1 MPGTPPHSNPS
12 AKCGW
17 FSRWSLIPSF
27 LCLPLGVL
35 AAVSFRCAVG
45 LWFYH
50 YSGLLRK
57 FPELRDVFP
66 PEPPF
71 VWLLVAVV
79 AAVCSVFFLVAS
91 LGGLIR
97 RPSAL
102 AFVRKAYC
110 VVYALF
116 VVYAYAV
123 INLTGRIEASGLE
136 SLGGADIYSVQVF
149 FWRYDCLWIPACV
162 VLVVAWLHV
171 ISWRGKTIR
180 LYSGEADEGTGPG
193 DRILENIRTHGRDPA
208 FRKST
213 LTSILTHL
221 FLIVIF
227 PWLLRLGGCVDP
239 YRPPWG
245 GGKPKVV
252 TVQVVKKKPK
262 KKKKFILNPNSKI
275 VLRAP
280 ELDESDLNDQVEEM
294 SRVTYTADPNALLGQ
309 LGDGD
314 AKTPGW
320 QDGFK
325 DGIVRFIRL
334 EYRGE
339 DWDDGM
345 DEASG
350 ADRNFLK
357 AFRKMS
363 GGMKTAAK
371 SESHPIRLLK
381 KYPKGQAPPFVYIT
395 GSGNIHVSDSDVKVL
410 RAFLQE
416 GSLLFA
422 DAGSGH
428 WDRNFRALIRRVFPG
443 NALIVI
449 PDDDPI
455 FQIPFAFANG
465 APPFWHHGGNQAMGV
480 KFKNRWAVFYHP
492 GDINDAWKTGH
503 SGMDPDLAKKAHEV
517 GVNVVYYSFM
527 RYFEETRK
535 YRK

>member
-1 MPGTPPHSNPS
+1 MAPPYSAPSTTRGGFLYRSLTP
-12 AKCGW
+12 A
-17 FSRWSLIPSF
+17 L

-35 AAVSFRCAVG
+35 AAVTFRCAVG
-45 LWFYH
+45 LGFYH
-50 YSGLLRK
+50 YPELLRAY
-57 FPELRDVFP
+57 PELRGVFP
-66 PEPPF
+66 ASPPF
-71 VWLLVAVV
+71 VWLLVTAV
-79 AAVCSVFFLVAS
+79 AAGGALYFLLAS
-91 LGGLIR
+91 LVGLVR
-97 RPSAL
+97 KVSAL
-102 AFVRKAYC
+102 AFVRRAYLAA
-110 VVYALF
+110 YALF
-116 VVYAYAV
+116 GLYAYAV
-123 INLTGRIEASGLE
+123 MSLTGRVEASGLE

-149 FWRYDCLWIPACV
+149 FWRYDLLWLPACV
-162 VLVVAWLHV
+162 VLAVAWLHV
-171 ISWRGKTIR
+171 MSWRAETIR
-180 LYSGEADEGTGPG
+180 DYAGAPEEDPAQG
-193 DRILENIRTHGRDPA
+193 DKVLENIRTHGRDPVY
-208 FRKST
+208 RKST
-213 LTSILTHL
+213 LTSLLAHL
-221 FLIVIF
+221 FLIVVL

-245 GGKPKVV
+245 GGKPQV
-252 TVQVVKKKPK
+252 TTVKVVKKKPK
-262 KKKKFILNPNSKI
+262 KKRKFILNPNSKI
-275 VLRAP
+275 VLHAP
-280 ELDESDLNDQVEEM
+280 ELDDSDLNEQVEEL
-294 SRVTYTADPNALLGQ
+294 SRVTYVSDPNALFGQ

-345 DEASG
+345 DEASA

-363 GGMKTAAK
+363 GGMKTATQ

-395 GSGNIHVSDSDVKVL
+395 GSHHIHVSESDIKVL
-410 RAFLQE
+410 RTFLQE

-428 WDRNFRALIRRVFPG
+428 WDRSFRSMIRRVFPG
-443 NALIVI
+443 NALVPI

-465 APPFWHHGGNQAMGV
+465 APPFWHHGGKQAMGV
-480 KFKNRWAVFYHP
+480 KFKNRWVVFYHP

-503 SGMDPDLAKKAHEV
+503 SGMDPDLARKAHEV